1 MTISNN
7 KKLRKNKT
15 NQPTQMTR
23 NQRNIRGYF
32 VFIRLVEILC
42 VNTEK
47 YDRQEKPLSTGKEHG
62 WFILGV
68 KSGFS
73 SQGMVHGL

>member
-1 MTISNN
+1 MTMSSN

-15 NQPTQMTR
+15 NQPTQETR

-42 VNTEK
+42 VNREK
-47 YDRQEKPLSTGKEHG
+47 YDRHG
-62 WFILGV
+62 REAL
-68 KSGFS
+68 
-73 SQGMVHGL
+73 VHWEGAWLVQPGSEIWVL